1 MTAPRSTGL
10 PPDLDAALRDE
21 LRAGEELWYSGMPA
35 PRHFARKMWP
45 IAVFGLFFGGFA
57 AFWIA
62 SAAAGIWFVTQSG
75 GDAGAGEGAGDGTS
89 GGPRGAIGSLFF
101 LFPLFGLPFLAVGLA
116 MILSPVWAARRARRT
131 VCCVTSTR
139 ALQLTVGRTLR
150 VQSWSAGD
158 IVEVTK
164 TIHGDGCGTI
174 LFARSF
180 RTTTNGRP
188 TSTPEGFYGVP
199 DPRACEEALLLLKAT
214 SRSASG
220 PRTAP

>member
-35 PRHFARKMWP
+35 PRHFARTMWP
-45 IAVFGLFFGGFA
+45 IALFGLFFGGFA

-62 SAAAGIWFVTQSG
+62 SAAAGVWFGTQSG
-75 GDAGAGEGAGDGTS
+75 GDAGTGEGAGDGS
-89 GGPRGAIGSLFF
+89 GGGSPGAIGGLFL

-150 VQSWSAGD
+150 VKSWSAGD
-158 IVEVTK
+158 IAEVTK
-164 TIHGDGCGTI
+164 TVYADGSGTI
-174 LFARSF
+174 LFVRSLGMNS
-180 RTTTNGRP
+180 RRRP